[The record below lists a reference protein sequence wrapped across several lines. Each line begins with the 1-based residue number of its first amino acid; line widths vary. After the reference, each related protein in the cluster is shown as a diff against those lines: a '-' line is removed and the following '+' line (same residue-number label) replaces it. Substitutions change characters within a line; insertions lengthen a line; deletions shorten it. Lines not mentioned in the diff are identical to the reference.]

1 MKIANFYLMVI
12 LPFIFWTARY
22 LINPIFPLYLINI
35 GATKFQIGIIIAIP
49 SLICIFT
56 RVLFGFALSKYG
68 GWKIIFYALLA
79 QIISFFL
86 YFLIN
91 NPLLLYLVAIIDG
104 LSYSSFGPT
113 GMELSIRFSRINE
126 KNEVIGKYLTSIG
139 FGMVLGPLLC
149 SILTSYFT
157 YNKLFLISAF
167 FTIFGLLFLFFATK
181 ENYFSRKDMIN
192 DSINYKNI
200 DILSS
205 LKNIIKNKN
214 LMLLYIST
222 LLFAMCQGVYNTLF
236 SIHSKNNIGLNDS
249 IIAFL
254 FTINGLSNALI
265 RIPSG
270 KIISKFSKKKII
282 LIGMVLISLMFFI
295 ISITNNI
302 LLLLLAMVMHGIG
315 WGMRAVA
322 TTSMVSES
330 TPEVLRGIAL
340 NIFWNMFDIGA
351 MIGAMF
357 GGSLASFLYMNYIFS
372 ICCIIILIGII
383 LVILVKEK

>member
-1 MKIANFYLMVI
+1 MKIANFYLMII

-35 GATKFQIGIIIAIP
+35 GASKFQIGIIIAIP

-68 GWKIIFYALLA
+68 GLRIIFYAFLA
-79 QIISFFL
+79 QIVSFFL

-91 NPLLLYLVAIIDG
+91 NPSWLYLVAIIDG
-104 LSYSSFGPT
+104 LSFSSFGPT
-113 GMELSIRFSRINE
+113 GMELSIRVSRVNE
-126 KNEVIGKYLTSIG
+126 KNEAIGKYLTSIG
-139 FGMVLGPLLC
+139 FAMVLGPLLC
-149 SILTSYFT
+149 SIFISYFP
-157 YNKLFLISAF
+157 YNKIFLISTF
-167 FTIFGLLFLFFATK
+167 FSIFGLLFLLFGIGK
-181 ENYFSRKDMIN
+181 NDFSQEKVNIRKIN
-192 DSINYKNI
+192 II
-200 DILSS
+200 SS
-205 LKNIIKNKN
+205 LKSIVKTKN

-270 KIISKFSKKKII
+270 KIISRFGKKKII

-295 ISITNNI
+295 ISITNDVS
-302 LLLLLAMVMHGIG
+302 LLLLAMIMYGIG

-322 TTSMVSES
+322 TASMVGES
-330 TPEVLRGIAL
+330 TSETLRGIAL
-340 NIFWNMFDIGA
+340 NIFWNMFDIGTV
-351 MIGAMF
+351 IGAMF
-357 GGSLASFLYMNYIFS
+357 GGSLASFLYMSFIFS

>member
-1 MKIANFYLMVI
+1 MKIANFYLMII

-35 GATKFQIGIIIAIP
+35 GASKFQIGIIIAIP

-68 GWKIIFYALLA
+68 GLRIIFYAFLA
-79 QIISFFL
+79 QIVSFFL

-91 NPLLLYLVAIIDG
+91 NPSWLYLVAIIDG
-104 LSYSSFGPT
+104 LSFSSFGPT
-113 GMELSIRFSRINE
+113 GMELSIRVSRVNE
-126 KNEVIGKYLTSIG
+126 KNEAIGKYLTSIG
-139 FGMVLGPLLC
+139 FAMVLGPLLC
-149 SILTSYFT
+149 SIFISYFP
-157 YNKLFLISAF
+157 YNKIFLISTF
-167 FTIFGLLFLFFATK
+167 FSIFGLLFLLFGIGK
-181 ENYFSRKDMIN
+181 NDFSQEKVNIRKIN
-192 DSINYKNI
+192 II
-200 DILSS
+200 SS
-205 LKNIIKNKN
+205 LKSIVKTKN

-270 KIISKFSKKKII
+270 KIISRFGKKKII

-295 ISITNNI
+295 ISITNDI
-302 LLLLLAMVMHGIG
+302 SLLLLAMIMYGIG

-322 TTSMVSES
+322 TASMVGES
-330 TPEVLRGIAL
+330 TSETLRGIAL
-340 NIFWNMFDIGA
+340 NIFWNMFDIGTV
-351 MIGAMF
+351 IGAMF
-357 GGSLASFLYMNYIFS
+357 GGSLASFLYMSFIFS